1 MQRKVNSIAT
11 KLLHKVCSIQA
22 RPKCRVLIKQKLHFA
37 VTQCHCAK
45 FAVTPTSKQSQHK
58 SWLRNSSIL
67 KMFQDETFPSSNQ
80 GGSQEHFFNH

>member
-37 VTQCHCAK
+37 VTLCHCAK
-45 FAVTPTSKQSQHK
+45 FAVTPTSKQSQLDTSH
-58 SWLRNSSIL
+58 SSIL